1 MSIPRAA
8 LLAAAL
14 ITAPLPPSA
23 AFTASAAEHRAGE
36 GGGVDF
42 DCDGRADLAVAAPY
56 ADAGGAARS
65 GAVRVLYGMR
75 QVRELTQDTPG
86 VPDAAELGDAFG
98 AALAAGDF
106 DGDGCHDLAVGASE
120 EFAGERRPGRDGD
133 GVVHLFHGSRAGLRP
148 GTTVDATDFGA
159 RPLGDRF
166 GAALAAGD
174 LDGDGDDELVI
185 GAPGHGRGGAV
196 GVYGQRGRK
205 PYLLTQRTRWIGQ
218 KAAVTDRFGAALAA
232 GDFDGDGRA
241 EIAVGA
247 PGDTVRRKGQGSVTV
262 LDPRRRRA
270 LLITQSSPGIAG
282 ADENWDEVGAALA
295 AGDFDGD
302 GRDDLAIGAPGEGL
316 TGDQRAM
323 DHGDGM
329 IHVVYGT
336 PGGLRTADA
345 ESWSQNTLKGRP
357 RYFDRFGSALAA
369 GDLDGDGCAEL
380 AVGAPGENAA
390 HILRGT
396 RGGGLTRAGN
406 LLLTGKGGGFGA
418 ALAIVPAEDRGA
430 GLVVAAPRAGR
441 LVLFRPDGGRA
452 GVALPT
458 GPDASLYGYAMA
470 P

>member
-1 MSIPRAA
+1 
-8 LLAAAL
+8 
-14 ITAPLPPSA
+14 
-23 AFTASAAEHRAGE
+23 
-36 GGGVDF
+36 
-42 DCDGRADLAVAAPY
+42 
-56 ADAGGAARS
+56 
-65 GAVRVLYGMR
+65 
-75 QVRELTQDTPG
+75 
-86 VPDAAELGDAFG
+86 
-98 AALAAGDF
+98 
-106 DGDGCHDLAVGASE
+106 
-120 EFAGERRPGRDGD
+120 
-133 GVVHLFHGSRAGLRP
+133 
-148 GTTVDATDFGA
+148 
-159 RPLGDRF
+159 
-166 GAALAAGD
+166 
-174 LDGDGDDELVI
+174 
-185 GAPGHGRGGAV
+185 
-196 GVYGQRGRK
+196 
-205 PYLLTQRTRWIGQ
+205 
-218 KAAVTDRFGAALAA
+218 
-232 GDFDGDGRA
+232 
-241 EIAVGA
+241 
-247 PGDTVRRKGQGSVTV
+247 
-262 LDPRRRRA
+262 
-270 LLITQSSPGIAG
+270 
-282 ADENWDEVGAALA
+282 
-295 AGDFDGD
+295 
-302 GRDDLAIGAPGEGL
+302 
-316 TGDQRAM
+316 DQRAM

-470 P
+470 PWASGRGGRLVETGKRPPPAGAGAARVRGRHGAGPGGRRR